1 MADLGISISLN
12 STQYTQGLSQVTAQT
27 NAAAQNINKSL
38 NTVSNAA
45 NEGGK
50 AMQAFTSNLGGLGS
64 LLGGGLVV
72 GAATLAAQAITS
84 LVGSIIDL
92 GKESIQIAS
101 DVQTVNRALAF
112 TAGSA
117 EEGAASYD
125 RFKDVANGLG
135 ISIEKN
141 QRAFKNFVVSA
152 TQSGQTLGQAET
164 EFRQVATAIT
174 AMGLSAEDS
183 NGVLLALGQI
193 ASKGT
198 VQAEELRGQIGERL
212 PGAFAIAARS
222 IGVTESKL
230 NDMLKQGE
238 VVSKDFLP
246 KFTAELERTFGSTAQ
261 EGIDSY
267 SAQLNIFD
275 NQIFELK
282 NTLGQELIPVM
293 IEFLKAGTDIIN
305 TFGGASNVIQFF
317 TESLKAAAGILGG
330 NLFKGISALQKEF
343 LDFIGFID
351 LTKKALEDPIKLS
364 FASKKEELKALEET
378 LKQLKETVSSG
389 NVGETLT
396 GASAG
401 RFFEAMQLIPKYE
414 RDISRLKLE
423 IGKTALEPPKVAKA
437 IKDLADAG
445 SLGDLENQLK
455 AINDTF
461 QNKTGFDVAKLT
473 GRKEDLEAQIKRLK
487 ELYGIIAAP
496 PQVGSLDFLEK
507 NLSNINAEL
516 RKIGNIDKNSVK
528 LNALLGRKE
537 DVEDEIEK
545 LKKLLG
551 LLKQVKLEAKKA
563 TPTAPP
569 AIAAFQKPFGIP
581 ALSPESILQPSASL
595 FDVQEFDVATEAILK
610 QDGAVRGLERSLSE
624 LGQTFG
630 ATQDKSAT
638 FAAQLVDDLKGIKDN
653 AFQSL
658 GQGLADVAQTFGNSI
673 GQLITGVATF
683 EEVMKNTL
691 LSLGQ
696 AILVELP
703 KVVGM
708 GLVQSA
714 FSPVG
719 IASFPANIPLALA
732 GLALIG
738 ASGLIGGLLSGLGG
752 KDDTIAAQT
761 ASAGQIG
768 GTGTTAQA
776 TAQGLG
782 SNSAANTQAVT
793 NVTVVLNTNGILTA
807 IEKQQ
812 YINGLLTG
820 G

>member
-50 AMQAFTSNLGGLGS
+50 AMQAFTSNLGGLGN

-84 LVGSIIDL
+84 LVGSIVDL
-92 GKESIQIAS
+92 GKESIQVAS

-246 KFTAELERTFGSTAQ
+246 KFTQELERTFGSTAQ
-261 EGIDSY
+261 QGIDSY

-275 NQIFELK
+275 NQLFELK
-282 NTLGQELIPVM
+282 NTLGQQLIPAM
-293 IEFLKAGTDIIN
+293 IDFLKAGTEIIN
-305 TFGGASNVIQFF
+305 IFGGAENVIGGFITTLKSMFGILVNGFQVLKGFGGLLNDIGINTNF
-317 TESLKAAAGILGG
+317 AINPKAATTGGTLGG
-330 NLFKGISALQKEF
+330 IFDF
-343 LDFIGFID
+343 LDNKGFEDSKIKIQFYKDAIVKLKEAQKGQGVID
-351 LTKKALEDPIKLS
+351 
-364 FASKKEELKALEET
+364 FAASQVRINDYENELKKLTVTTNGLGTAVSET
-378 LKQLKETVSSG
+378 AKKLKE
-389 NVGETLT
+389 
-396 GASAG
+396 
-401 RFFEAMQLIPKYE
+401 IPQ
-414 RDISRLKLE
+414 
-423 IGKTALEPPKVAKA
+423 
-437 IKDLADAG
+437 AG

-487 ELYGIIAAP
+487 ELYGLVKTVPEAAAGSLSALQKQLSELNKQLSENPKDFDLFVGLQGDIIDTEKKIKDLQNEIKKAKRFAETGGIFTDIFGVSAGALPKQGQIAPAEIDILSPRVDTGGIDTLINKFDELNKSINAPIQKLQDFKKELGGELLNSAGAAFESLGKGLGEVATGAKDAGEVFQQFVKDTLSAVFVTAPRLIGLNLLKEALTTPPPLSWAMVAGGIALLGISGIAA
-496 PQVGSLDFLEK
+496 GL
-507 NLSNINAEL
+507 
-516 RKIGNIDKNSVK
+516 IGNIGQNNQQS
-528 LNALLGRKE
+528 
-537 DVEDEIEK
+537 
-545 LKKLLG
+545 
-551 LLKQVKLEAKKA
+551 
-563 TPTAPP
+563 
-569 AIAAFQKPFGIP
+569 IA
-581 ALSPESILQPSASL
+581 
-595 FDVQEFDVATEAILK
+595 
-610 QDGAVRGLERSLSE
+610 
-624 LGQTFG
+624 
-630 ATQDKSAT
+630 
-638 FAAQLVDDLKGIKDN
+638 N
-653 AFQSL
+653 
-658 GQGLADVAQTFGNSI
+658 
-673 GQLITGVATF
+673 
-683 EEVMKNTL
+683 
-691 LSLGQ
+691 
-696 AILVELP
+696 
-703 KVVGM
+703 
-708 GLVQSA
+708 
-714 FSPVG
+714 
-719 IASFPANIPLALA
+719 
-732 GLALIG
+732 
-738 ASGLIGGLLSGLGG
+738 
-752 KDDTIAAQT
+752 QT

-768 GTGTTAQA
+768 GTGATAQA

-782 SNSAANTQAVT
+782 SNSAANTQAIT

-807 IEKQQ
+807 LEKQQ

>member
-27 NAAAQNINKSL
+27 NAAAQNIDKSL

-50 AMQAFTSNLGGLGS
+50 AMQAFTSNLGGLGN

-84 LVGSIIDL
+84 LVGSIVDL
-92 GKESIQIAS
+92 GKESIQVAS

-198 VQAEELRGQIGERL
+198 VSAEELRGQIGERL

-222 IGVTESKL
+222 IGVTEAKL

-246 KFTAELERTFGSTAQ
+246 KFTQELERTFGSTAQ
-261 EGIDSY
+261 QGIDSY

-317 TESLKAAAGILGG
+317 AESLKAAAGILGG

-351 LTKKALEDPIKLS
+351 VTKKALENPIKLS

-487 ELYGIIAAP
+487 ELYGLVKTVPEAAA
-496 PQVGSLDFLEK
+496 GSLSALQKQFSELNKQINESPNDI
-507 NLSNINAEL
+507 NLLTSLQTQAISTQAQIKEVENAIKKAKRLAETGGIFTDIFGVSAGAL
-516 RKIGNIDKNSVK
+516 PKQGQIAPAENLLIAPQSDTSGLDNLISK
-528 LNALLGRKE
+528 LNEVDNKVLGTQRQL
-537 DVEDEIEK
+537 IES
-545 LKKLLG
+545 
-551 LLKQVKLEAKKA
+551 
-563 TPTAPP
+563 
-569 AIAAFQKPFGIP
+569 FQK
-581 ALSPESILQPSASL
+581 
-595 FDVQEFDVATEAILK
+595 
-610 QDGAVRGLERSLSE
+610 
-624 LGQTFG
+624 
-630 ATQDKSAT
+630 
-638 FAAQLVDDLKGIKDN
+638 IKDS

-658 GQGLADVAQTFGNSI
+658 GDGLANVAQTFGNSI
-673 GQLITGVATF
+673 GQLITGVTTF
-683 EEVMKNTL
+683 EEVMKSTL

-714 FSPVG
+714 FSPAG
-719 IASFPANIPLALA
+719 ILSFPANIPLALA

-738 ASGLIGGLLSGLGG
+738 ASGLIGGILSGIGSNNN
-752 KDDTIAAQT
+752 DTIAAQT

-807 IEKQQ
+807 LEKQQ

>member
-246 KFTAELERTFGSTAQ
+246 KFTQELERTFGSTAQ
-261 EGIDSY
+261 QGIDSY

-275 NQIFELK
+275 NQLFELK
-282 NTLGQELIPVM
+282 NTLGQQLIPAM
-293 IEFLKAGTDIIN
+293 IDFLKAGTEIIN
-305 TFGGASNVIQFF
+305 IFGGAENVIGGFITTLKSMFGILVNGFQVLKGFGGLLNDIGINTNF
-317 TESLKAAAGILGG
+317 AINPKAATTGGTLGG
-330 NLFKGISALQKEF
+330 IFDFLDSKGFEDSKIKIQFYKDAIVKLKEAQKGQGVVDFAASQVRINDYENELSKLTATTNNLGKATQELSKEQQKAAEKAAKLAEKERKAAEKELEKLQKAAEKLGEF
-343 LDFIGFID
+343 GS
-351 LTKKALEDPIKLS
+351 LTWLEDN
-364 FASKKEELKALEET
+364 LK
-378 LKQLKETVSSG
+378 
-389 NVGETLT
+389 
-396 GASAG
+396 
-401 RFFEAMQLIPKYE
+401 
-414 RDISRLKLE
+414 
-423 IGKTALEPPKVAKA
+423 
-437 IKDLADAG
+437 
-445 SLGDLENQLK
+445 
-455 AINDTF
+455 
-461 QNKTGFDVAKLT
+461 
-473 GRKEDLEAQIKRLK
+473 
-487 ELYGIIAAP
+487 
-496 PQVGSLDFLEK
+496 
-507 NLSNINAEL
+507 NINEQL
-516 RKIGNIDKNSVK
+516 RKLGGINIDKNSVK

-537 DVEDEIEK
+537 DVEAQINS

-551 LLKQVKLEAKKA
+551 IIDEVAKKINVVKSKGTLVPQIGSFQSPFGAFTPDTQVQTAQA
-563 TPTAPP
+563 TP
-569 AIAAFQKPFGIP
+569 
-581 ALSPESILQPSASL
+581 
-595 FDVQEFDVATEAILK
+595 FDLAEFDAINEAILSS
-610 QDGAVRGLERSLSE
+610 DGAIRGLERSLSE

-630 ATQDKSAT
+630 ATQDKAAA
-638 FAAQLVDDLKGIKDN
+638 FAAQLVDDLKSIKDN

-714 FSPVG
+714 FSPAG
-719 IASFPANIPLALA
+719 ILSFPANIPLALA

-738 ASGLIGGLLSGLGG
+738 ASGLIGGILSGIGSNNN
-752 KDDTIAAQT
+752 DTIAAQT

-807 IEKQQ
+807 LEKQQ